1 VQSQGTLTETS
12 LRNLLETAQGERAT
26 GILSVRDG
34 DRTATLYLLFGSL
47 VHAEAGSQVGDGA
60 VVAALGWG
68 DGEFTFDSKAKLPAD
83 ETVTGTLADLIS
95 AADAAARENAGA
107 PASESAA
114 EPAAGEP
121 DSAGASEF
129 EAQSDA
135 QPEAEAE
142 SEPEP
147 EAQPETAAETEPAPA
162 PETPSP
168 MVEAPTLPPVS
179 RVGAEAPH
187 VPQPR
192 RGVKHRPEPRH
203 GREPIPVPAGE
214 VTYDSLKTS
223 FVDFP
228 RLITTLERDGY
239 TGYVRLLTDEASG
252 LIFFRDG
259 RALECV
265 YDAGELLL
273 GRDALTEFNDQVTR
287 GLGVLDVVG
296 LTPEVVEGLYELTVA
311 TPLYT
316 ELYASWVDF
325 PSLLEFLADRT
336 HTGSVTVRSAGK
348 TGVIIFTDGK
358 VTGAYTSESRDIS
371 DEVDQVR
378 TLCEDPQA
386 MIEVKAAEESARQ
399 PLNVE
404 VITGEPAAP
413 PPVYS
418 RAPEPSA
425 PPTVAPS
432 EPEEP
437 ASTDTLPIES
447 GAPEQSSGDTLPP
460 LAASPGDT
468 LPPVASPGD
477 TMPPSPSP
485 GDTLRPSAPAPAAAD
500 DGKAVDWDRVVDD
513 LQQLAEESLGNRS
526 RKVKDI
532 LAGAERSRAGVER
545 AIDEIP
551 TISLLFVDSS
561 RLEALAQDMRTRLQ
575 SEL

>member
-1 VQSQGTLTETS
+1 MQSQGSLSETS
-12 LRNLLETAQGERAT
+12 LRTLLETAQGERAT
-26 GILSVRDG
+26 GILTVNDG
-34 DRTATLYLLFGSL
+34 GRTATLYLLFGSL
-47 VHAEAGSQVGDGA
+47 VHAEAAGQVGDSA
-60 VVAALGWG
+60 VVSALGWNEG
-68 DGEFTFDSKAKLPAD
+68 DFSFDSKAKLPAD

-95 AADAAARENAGA
+95 AADAAARNGGGQAAEAQTEDEA
-107 PASESAA
+107 EAKAQPEPEADTAAEA
-114 EPAAGEP
+114 EPAGE
-121 DSAGASEF
+121 
-129 EAQSDA
+129 EAA
-135 QPEAEAE
+135 A
-142 SEPEP
+142 EPEP
-147 EAQPETAAETEPAPA
+147 EPAAVQPPA
-162 PETPSP
+162 
-168 MVEAPTLPPVS
+168 EAPTLPPVT
-179 RVGAEAPH
+179 RPAPEPAH

-252 LIFFRDG
+252 LIFFKDG

-273 GRDALTEFNDQVTR
+273 GRDALADFNDQVTR

-296 LTPEVVEGLYELTVA
+296 LTPDVVEGLYELTVA

-348 TGVIIFTDGK
+348 TGVIIFTSGS

-371 DEVDQVR
+371 DEVDEVR

-386 MIEVKAAEESARQ
+386 MIEVKAAEASARH
-399 PLNVE
+399 PLDVAA
-404 VITGEPAAP
+404 ITGQPSAAP
-413 PPVYS
+413 PVFAH
-418 RAPEPSA
+418 APETQPE
-425 PPTVAPS
+425 PEPES
-432 EPEEP
+432 EPEGEP
-437 ASTDTLPIES
+437 EPEAAATTLPI
-447 GAPEQSSGDTLPP
+447 
-460 LAASPGDT
+460 AAAEPANPSPGDT
-468 LPPVASPGD
+468 LPP
-477 TMPPSPSP
+477 MPSP
-485 GDTLRPSAPAPAAAD
+485 GDTLRPAPAPAAAE
-500 DGKAVDWDRVVDD
+500 DGKAVDWDRVVGD

>member
-1 VQSQGTLTETS
+1 VQSQGTLSETS
-12 LRNLLETAQGERAT
+12 LRNLLESAQGERAT

-47 VHAEAGSQVGDGA
+47 VHAEAGDQVGDTA
-60 VVAALGWG
+60 VVSALGWA
-68 DGEFTFDSKAKLPAD
+68 DGEFSFDSKAKLPAD

-95 AADAAARENAGA
+95 AADAAARESAESQSMEP
-107 PASESAA
+107 PASEPEGA
-114 EPAAGEP
+114 EPETAAGP
-121 DSAGASEF
+121 
-129 EAQSDA
+129 
-135 QPEAEAE
+135 
-142 SEPEP
+142 EPEP
-147 EAQPETAAETEPAPA
+147 EAEHEPEPEPKPEVEVAQEPEPAPA
-162 PETPSP
+162 FEPPSQIA
-168 MVEAPTLPPVS
+168 EAPTLPPAS
-179 RVGAEAPH
+179 RPAPEPPH

-273 GRDALTEFNDQVTR
+273 GRDALSEFNDQVTR

-348 TGVIIFTDGK
+348 TGVIIFTNGQ

-371 DEVDQVR
+371 DDVDEVR

-386 MIEVKAAEESARQ
+386 MIEVKAAEETARE
-399 PLNVE
+399 PLNVGA
-404 VITGEPAAP
+404 ITGAPTPPA
-413 PPVYS
+413 PVYS
-418 RAPEPSA
+418 RAPEPA
-425 PPTVAPS
+425 PAPTVAPG
-432 EPEEP
+432 EP
-437 ASTDTLPIES
+437 AEEAPTGTLP
-447 GAPEQSSGDTLPP
+447 PQSSPAAASPGDTLPP
-460 LAASPGDT
+460 LATSPGDT

-477 TMPPSPSP
+477 TLPPSSNA
-485 GDTLRPSAPAPAAAD
+485 GDTLPPTAPAPAAAE
-500 DGKAVDWDRVVDD
+500 DGKAVDWDRVVED

-532 LAGAERSRAGVER
+532 LAAAERSRTGVER

>member
-1 VQSQGTLTETS
+1 MQSQGTLSETS
-12 LRNLLETAQGERAT
+12 LRSLLETAQGERAT
-26 GILSVRDG
+26 GILSVHDS
-34 DRTATLYLLFGSL
+34 DRSATLYLLFGSL
-47 VHAEAGSQVGDGA
+47 VHAEAAGQVGDGA
-60 VVAALGWG
+60 VVTALGWN

-95 AADAAARENAGA
+95 AADAAARNGGGSAGDA
-107 PASESAA
+107 AAA
-114 EPAAGEP
+114 EPAAEP
-121 DSAGASEF
+121 EVAEAATDSA
-129 EAQSDA
+129 
-135 QPEAEAE
+135 PEAEDMA
-142 SEPEP
+142 EPEP
-147 EAQPETAAETEPAPA
+147 EPAAEAPEEAETAAEA
-162 PETPSP
+162 PEPLAA
-168 MVEAPTLPPVS
+168 APTLPPAGRS
-179 RVGAEAPH
+179 PGEGQH

-252 LIFFRDG
+252 LIFFKDG

-273 GRDALTEFNDQVTR
+273 GRDALSEFNDQVTR

-296 LTPEVVEGLYELTVA
+296 LTGDVVEGLYELTVA

-325 PSLLEFLADRT
+325 PSLLEFLADRG

-348 TGVIIFTDGK
+348 TGVIIFTSGQ

-371 DEVDQVR
+371 DEVDEVR
-378 TLCEDPQA
+378 TLCDDPQA
-386 MIEVKAAEESARQ
+386 MIEVKAAEATARQ
-399 PLNVE
+399 PLNVAA
-404 VITGEPAAP
+404 VTGQPSSPAPAYSAAPEFASPAPEPAPAEPEPAEEAP
-413 PPVYS
+413 SATLPIQP
-418 RAPEPSA
+418 AEPEPSA
-425 PPTVAPS
+425 
-432 EPEEP
+432 
-437 ASTDTLPIES
+437 
-447 GAPEQSSGDTLPP
+447 
-460 LAASPGDT
+460 GDT
-468 LPPVASPGD
+468 LPPV
-477 TMPPSPSP
+477 SP
-485 GDTLRPSAPAPAAAD
+485 GDTLRPAPAVSDTLPPAAAAAATAPD
-500 DGKAVDWDRVVDD
+500 SDKAVDWDRVVGD

-532 LAGAERSRAGVER
+532 LAGADRSRAGVER

>member
-1 VQSQGTLTETS
+1 VQSQGNLTETS

-26 GILSVRDG
+26 GILTVRDG
-34 DRTATLYLLFGSL
+34 DRAATLYLLFGSL
-47 VHAEAGSQVGDGA
+47 VHAEAAGQTGDGA
-60 VVAALGWG
+60 VVTALGWNE
-68 DGEFTFDSKAKLPAD
+68 GEFAFDSKAKLPAD

-95 AADAAARENAGA
+95 AADAAARNGGAGRAEDTAA
-107 PASESAA
+107 PAEAEADAGSE
-114 EPAAGEP
+114 
-121 DSAGASEF
+121 
-129 EAQSDA
+129 
-135 QPEAEAE
+135 PEAEAQAPA
-142 SEPEP
+142 EPEVEP
-147 EAQPETAAETEPAPA
+147 EVEPKPELESMPAPA
-162 PETPSP
+162 ATTPIES
-168 MVEAPTLPPVS
+168 APTLPPIN
-179 RVGAEAPH
+179 RTAAEPAH
-187 VPQPR
+187 VPQAR

-239 TGYVRLLTDEASG
+239 TGYVRLLTEEASG
-252 LIFFRDG
+252 LIFFKDG

-265 YDAGELLL
+265 YDAGDLQL
-273 GRDALTEFNDQVTR
+273 GRDALLAFNDQVTR

-296 LTPEVVEGLYELTVA
+296 LSAEVVEGLYELTVA

-325 PSLLEFLADRT
+325 PSLLEFLSERA

-348 TGVIIFTDGK
+348 TGVIIFTKGQ

-371 DEVDQVR
+371 DEVDEVR
-378 TLCEDPQA
+378 NLCDDAQA
-386 MIEVKAAEESARQ
+386 MIEVKAAEATARH
-399 PLNVE
+399 PLNAE
-404 VITGEPAAP
+404 EITGQQSAAPAYMPTIQPAAAEPAEEQEAP
-413 PPVYS
+413 
-418 RAPEPSA
+418 
-425 PPTVAPS
+425 
-432 EPEEP
+432 
-437 ASTDTLPIES
+437 TLPI
-447 GAPEQSSGDTLPP
+447 Q
-460 LAASPGDT
+460 AAEPSPGDT
-468 LPPVASPGD
+468 IPPSAAT
-477 TMPPSPSP
+477 TMPPSP
-485 GDTLRPSAPAPAAAD
+485 GDTIPPSPAETLPPAAAGAG
-500 DGKAVDWDRVVDD
+500 DGKAVDWERVVDD

-532 LAGAERSRAGVER
+532 LQAADRSQTGVER